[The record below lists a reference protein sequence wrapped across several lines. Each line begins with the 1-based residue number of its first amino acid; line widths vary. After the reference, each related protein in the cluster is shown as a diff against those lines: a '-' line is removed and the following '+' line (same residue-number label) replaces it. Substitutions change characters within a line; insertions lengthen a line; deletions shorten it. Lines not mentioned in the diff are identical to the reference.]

1 MLGKYGKLQLTI
13 QNDNYQEKRDPPP
26 PSGNRNGV
34 ILPIHGS
41 ILKVKEKTY
50 RIRDFNSSR
59 DKENKMR

>member
-41 ILKVKEKTY
+41 ILKVKRKLTESEILTALEIKRT
-50 RIRDFNSSR
+50 
-59 DKENKMR
+59 K